1 MCPSSA
7 FSHAEPSTA
16 NQQPAEVDVPPT
28 KICQDAFAL
37 ATSVLPPA
45 ILNHSIRV
53 YKYAK
58 ILAERSESEYFKSE
72 AKHDILFVSCLL
84 HDFGAT
90 DAYDGPQRFEIEGA
104 DAAVALLREHKVKEE
119 DAHEAWMAI
128 ALHTSPGIAERI
140 NELCRLVRQAVLVD
154 FHRNE
159 DVLEDTSDLR
169 KAFEEIYPRL
179 GIEKVLGDAVAAQA
193 VKNPRKAPPSSWP
206 NSLYRAYLAE
216 PDWDGVNKG
225 F

>member
-1 MCPSSA
+1 MCPPSA
-7 FSHAEPSTA
+7 F
-16 NQQPAEVDVPPT
+16 NQSDSATQPPQNVDVPPT
-28 KICQDAFAL
+28 RICQAAFAL
-37 ATSVLPPA
+37 ATSVLSPA

-58 ILAERSESEYFKSE
+58 ILAERSKSEYFTNE
-72 AKHDILFVSCLL
+72 AKHDLLFVACLF

-104 DAAVALLREHKVKEE
+104 DAAVSLLKEYKVDEK

-128 ALHTSPGIAERI
+128 ALHTSPGIADRI

-159 DVLEDTSDLR
+159 DVLEDTSILR
-169 KAFEEIYPRL
+169 KAFEEVYPRL
-179 GIEKVLGDAVAAQA
+179 GIEKVLGDAVATQA
-193 VKNPRKAPPSSWP
+193 VRNPRKAPPASWA
-206 NSLYRAYLAE
+206 NNLYKAYLAE